1 MKKFFSYDPDD
12 GFELHATADEA
23 KERAQGAID
32 LYREEA
38 SDGWPEE
45 VDGVCWGEVRQQATE
60 RDTTA
65 ETGQDFETCEYDL
78 ADA

>member
-12 GFELHATADEA
+12 GFEFHDTEDAA
-23 KERAQGAID
+23 KDRAQAAID
-32 LYREEA
+32 LYREDA
-38 SDGWPEE
+38 SEGWAEE
-45 VDGVCWGEVRQQATE
+45 VDRVCWGEVRQQAKE

-65 ETGQDFETCEYDL
+65 ETGQDFETCDYEL

>member
-45 VDGVCWGEVRQQATE
+45 VDGVCWGEVCQHATE

-65 ETGQDFETCEYDL
+65 ETGQDFETYEYYL